1 MTHFGNV
8 DTLLVCFGPFHFIGG
23 ECGGTATELRTLFS
37 KIGIQHS
44 KFSQLL
50 PFVQV
55 LWLILHIKWRRIRSI
70 SIQHS
75 NLHLITLW

>member
-1 MTHFGNV
+1 MYPGFVSIFLRSFLVAASQNLHAGDDTFGNV

-44 KFSQLL
+44 KFS
-50 PFVQV
+50 
-55 LWLILHIKWRRIRSI
+55 
-70 SIQHS
+70 
-75 NLHLITLW
+75 